1 MLKATLA
8 SVTNEARTTYE
19 KVVKSWMAATLGLGN
34 MPDDPE
40 KQDIRFDRFILDT
53 ARGCLIGEGGEI
65 WLRPRSF
72 QVLRYL
78 ARNARRLVAKEELFE
93 ALWARAAVTDDALV
107 QCISE
112 IRHALGPD
120 GRRLIRTVPR
130 RGYMLDL
137 PADTPAQPRLLGR
150 GKDARQ
156 PPVEFAHRLSIAVG
170 RLRNV
175 GDDPACDVVAEAL
188 TANLITD
195 LTSIRDSMILTPNNV
210 IACIDQDRDLRQI
223 ARERDVRYVFTGTVQ
238 GFGGRLRVNCQ
249 LVDAR
254 VGTNLWA
261 ERFEYEGS
269 DPWTWQGR
277 VTRHIA
283 RILKFGL
290 VEAASHHSEAERSG
304 GPDAIDLTMQAV
316 VLFSRFVTRA
326 DVADARVLFQ
336 RALRLDPSSVQ
347 ALVGFAGTHILELSQ
362 LWAEDWETQLAQAEV
377 AIARA
382 MELDPN
388 SAEVRYTRANLM
400 LLRAEAEQAIAE
412 YRVAVELNPTFS
424 QALSRI
430 GQATV
435 VLGRPADAFEPLF
448 AAVRLNP
455 RNGMSHFFLGM
466 ACFHLGDDDKAVAW
480 FEEALAIDQRSAL
493 ARSWLAGIYALH
505 NRLAAARVELA
516 EFDRVH
522 PRQTIASLRA
532 SQLSRN
538 PETRAQRERL
548 YDGLLRAGMRAV

>member
-1 MLKATLA
+1 ML
-8 SVTNEARTTYE
+8 
-19 KVVKSWMAATLGLGN
+19 
-34 MPDDPE
+34 DDSQT
-40 KQDIRFDRFILDT
+40 QDIRFDRFILDA

-72 QVLRYL
+72 EVLRYL
-78 ARNARRLVAKEELFE
+78 ARNARRLVPKEELFE

-130 RGYMLDL
+130 RGYLLDL
-137 PADTPAQPRLLGR
+137 SADAPAKPRLLGR
-150 GKDARQ
+150 GKDVGQ

-175 GDDPACDVVAEAL
+175 GVDPACDVVAEAL

-195 LTSIRDSMILTPNNV
+195 LTSIRDSMVLTPNEV
-210 IACIDQDRDLRQI
+210 IACIDEDQDLRQI
-223 ARERDVRYVFTGTVQ
+223 VRESDVRYVFTGTVQ
-238 GFGGRLRVNCQ
+238 SFGGRLRVNCQ

-261 ERFEYEGS
+261 ERFEYEGI
-269 DPWTWQGR
+269 DPWTWQGQ

-290 VEAASHHSEAERSG
+290 VEAASSHSEAERSG
-304 GPDAIDLTMQAV
+304 GPDAIDLTMRAV

-326 DVADARVLFQ
+326 DVVGARVLFQ
-336 RALRLDPSSVQ
+336 RALWLDPSSVQ
-347 ALVGFAGTHILELSQ
+347 ALVGFAGTHILELTL
-362 LWAEDWETQLAQAEV
+362 LWAEDRETQLTQAEA

-382 MELDPN
+382 MEFDPN

-400 LLRAEAEQAIAE
+400 LLRAEAEEAIAE

-430 GQATV
+430 GQAMV
-435 VLGRPADAFEPLF
+435 ELGRPADAFEPLL
-448 AAVRLNP
+448 AAMRLNP
-455 RNGMSHFFLGM
+455 RDNMCRFFLGM
-466 ACFHLGDDDKAVAW
+466 ACFHLGDDDKALAW
-480 FEEALAIDQRSAL
+480 FEEALAIEQRSAV
-493 ARSWLAGIYALH
+493 ARAWLAGIHALH

-516 EFDRVH
+516 KFDRVH
-522 PRQTIASLRA
+522 PGQTIAGLRA
-532 SQLSRN
+532 NRISRN

-548 YDGLLRAGMRAV
+548 YNGLLRAGMPAV